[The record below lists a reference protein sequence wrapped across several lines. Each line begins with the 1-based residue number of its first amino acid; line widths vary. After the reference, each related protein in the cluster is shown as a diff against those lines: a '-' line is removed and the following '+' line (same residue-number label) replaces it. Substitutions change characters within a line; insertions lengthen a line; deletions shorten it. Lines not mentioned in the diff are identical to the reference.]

1 MEIGHI
7 LAFCTLFLADA
18 LLLIYLFSTLPLR
31 HGTKALLIAIVTVI
45 AVITYSVTTE
55 YDFLFKLH
63 SHVATIL
70 FRIVCLVS
78 LNLLSE
84 INMKTNLLV
93 KIIYYLSIALLI
105 ILFSILNIVYTQW
118 VLLDWSDTY
127 VKNTYNS
134 SLWEHISYLILI
146 SMCIYA
152 CCIRLFI

>member
-7 LAFCTLFLADA
+7 LAFCTLFLADT

-31 HGTKALLIAIVTVI
+31 HGTKALLIAIVTVL

-84 INMKTNLLV
+84 INMRTNLLV
-93 KIIYYLSIALLI
+93 KIVYYLSIALLI

-127 VKNTYNS
+127 VKNIYYS
-134 SLWEHISYLILI
+134 SLWDHISYVILI